1 VLQQQTSLT
10 MTEQAV
16 ASPKRAAIKTAP
28 RVNFDLDADIP
39 FNNDTLTGGCAAQCI
54 DTYALI
60 VHIKSVS
67 ARQALTDEIF
77 VLPNWR
83 CDAGKLA
90 NGMTYY
96 CRQNSQPRNRAEL
109 RVAIKVGSLQES
121 EHERGIAHLIEVSV
135 HMFIT
140 TAE

>member
-1 VLQQQTSLT
+1 
-10 MTEQAV
+10 MTEHAV

-28 RVNFDLDADIP
+28 RVEFDLDANIP
-39 FNNDTLTGGCAAQCI
+39 FNADTLTGAVLHNSLI
-54 DTYALI
+54 HMLYA
-60 VHIKSVS
+60 
-67 ARQALTDEIF
+67 
-77 VLPNWR
+77 VLDAIRLRIPLSMHVK
-83 CDAGKLA
+83 CCVLHVIAGKLA

-135 HMFIT
+135 HV
-140 TAE
+140 

>member
-1 VLQQQTSLT
+1 MSGLLTS
-10 MTEQAV
+10 MQC
-16 ASPKRAAIKTAP
+16 
-28 RVNFDLDADIP
+28 
-39 FNNDTLTGGCAAQCI
+39 DTQ
-54 DTYALI
+54 YY
-60 VHIKSVS
+60 S
-67 ARQALTDEIF
+67 
-77 VLPNWR
+77 NWQ

-135 HMFIT
+135 HVAIKMLSE
-140 TAE
+140 A